1 MTGNMIQF
9 LINPS
14 RFCLGEAQTY
24 GDILIITGDL
34 KTSLHCDDIISWASE
49 NFSHTYIVMGNKDYY
64 DGTDVA
70 DTLLAYK
77 VSVLPNVSFINNISV
92 LISDMEIFFTT
103 LWKPYIE
110 QDISN
115 MLSDRE
121 DFDHIRCNGHLLT
134 LEMVG
139 QLNEVCKQW
148 LLSSVARSNSGRR
161 IVVTHHAMSD
171 DLQLYHT
178 LISMGVDEIVT
189 GDGVLI

>member
-1 MTGNMIQF
+1 MIQF

-14 RFCLGEAQTY
+14 RFCQGKVQTY

-34 KTSLHCDDIISWASE
+34 KMSLHCDDIINWASE

-77 VSVLPNVSFINNISV
+77 VSVLPNVCFVNNASI
-92 LISDMEIFFTT
+92 LIADVEIFFTT

-189 GDGVLI
+189 DDGVLI

>member
-1 MTGNMIQF
+1 MIQF

-14 RFCLGEAQTY
+14 RFCLGKAQTY

-34 KTSLHCDDIISWASE
+34 KTSLHCDDIINWSSE

-77 VSVLPNVSFINNISV
+77 VSVLPNVSFINNVSV

-171 DLQLYHT
+171 DLQLYYT